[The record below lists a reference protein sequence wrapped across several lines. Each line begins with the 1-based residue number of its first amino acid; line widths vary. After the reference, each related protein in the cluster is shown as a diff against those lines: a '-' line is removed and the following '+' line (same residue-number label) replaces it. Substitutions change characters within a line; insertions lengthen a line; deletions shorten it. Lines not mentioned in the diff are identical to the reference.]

1 MQNWG
6 LEKLMGLQFTIEYKK
21 GRENTIADVLSRK
34 CTEGSVAAIYQIG
47 SDLLQTVKDTYNED
61 NKIQKIID
69 KIQLLQQSYKQYEW
83 QREVLKRKGRIV
95 VGQQQEVRNKLL
107 AYFHESVLGGH
118 SEASHTY
125 KRLNQIFYWK
135 RMQKEVKDWVHK
147 CTVCQRNK
155 PVLTKSASLLQP
167 LLVPTQAW
175 QCLAM
180 DFIVGLP
187 KSNGK
192 TIILVVV
199 DRYTK
204 YAHFVALRHPINA
217 TKIAQVFID
226 TIVKLHGWPSEI
238 VSDRDSIFM
247 SKFWSKLFK
256 LHGVKF
262 LKSTAFHP
270 QTDGQSEALN
280 KVLEGYLRC
289 ATGEMPSKWSEF
301 LSYAE
306 SWYNTKF
313 HSATKM
319 TPFEALYGYKPI
331 NNNPLMAGDTTI
343 EAVDYTIRTR
353 EEIATI
359 LHKNLRKA
367 QGRMQL
373 YANKN
378 RTNKEFVVGDWVYLK
393 LQPFKQQSIPNSA
406 FHKLAARFYGPYRT
420 VERVGEGGT
429 QARITS
435 SSSHT

>member
-1 MQNWG
+1 M
-6 LEKLMGLQFTIEYKK
+6 
-21 GRENTIADVLSRK
+21 
-34 CTEGSVAAIYQIG
+34 
-47 SDLLQTVKDTYNED
+47 
-61 NKIQKIID
+61 
-69 KIQLLQQSYKQYEW
+69 
-83 QREVLKRKGRIV
+83 
-95 VGQQQEVRNKLL
+95 
-107 AYFHESVLGGH
+107 
-118 SEASHTY
+118 
-125 KRLNQIFYWK
+125 
-135 RMQKEVKDWVHK
+135 
-147 CTVCQRNK
+147 
-155 PVLTKSASLLQP
+155 TKSASLLQP

>member
-1 MQNWG
+1 MATLFSRQSFYHQDRSEGFKASLEQPPTSLMQNWG

-331 NNNPLMAGDTTI
+331 NNNPLMAGDTTV

-367 QGRMQL
+367 QEREMQL
-373 YANKN
+373 ELNKICI
-378 RTNKEFVVGDWVYLK
+378 GDM
-393 LQPFKQQSIPNSA
+393 
-406 FHKLAARFYGPYRT
+406 
-420 VERVGEGGT
+420 
-429 QARITS
+429 
-435 SSSHT
+435 

>member
-47 SDLLQTVKDTYNED
+47 SDLLQTVKDTYNKD

-359 LHKNLRKA
+359 LHKNLKKA